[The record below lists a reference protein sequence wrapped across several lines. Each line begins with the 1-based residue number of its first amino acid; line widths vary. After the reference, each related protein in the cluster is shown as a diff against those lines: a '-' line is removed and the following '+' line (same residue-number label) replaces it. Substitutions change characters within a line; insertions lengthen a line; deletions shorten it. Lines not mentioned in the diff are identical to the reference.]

1 MAGEPSIAD
10 DYMEYARQFGYI
22 VLFSAVFP
30 LAAVVC
36 LAANFVLLRSV
47 MNEFEYKR
55 RNMPEISI
63 GIGKF
68 LVMFE
73 FLSHLCV
80 VVNAAILYFESDRL
94 RELYVLWLAGPDEEY
109 LRDPT
114 LLQTEPFSAEGFDPK
129 RWIIMSK
136 DFEAFVVYVVFVE
149 HCLFALQF
157 LC

>member
-10 DYMEYARQFGYI
+10 EYMDYARQFGYI

-68 LVMFE
+68 LIMFE

-80 VVNAAILYFESDRL
+80 IINAAILYFESDRL
-94 RELYVLWLAGPDEEY
+94 RELYVEWLAGPDKEY
-109 LRDPT
+109 LKDPT
-114 LLQTEPFSAEGFDPK
+114 LLQTEPFNLERFDPK
-129 RWIIMSK
+129 GWIIMSR
-136 DFEAFVVYVVFVE
+136 DFEAFVVYVVLVE
-149 HCLFALQF
+149 HGLFALKF
-157 LC
+157 LV